1 MVVPPGGGLVPPAP
15 GGPAQLEGKLGG
27 GKEPCYPAGG
37 QAGEP
42 DGLGDREL
50 DQAQPARAGA

>member
-15 GGPAQLEGKLGG
+15 GRPAQPERQAGAGE
-27 GKEPCYPAGG
+27 EPGRVVGG

-42 DGLGDREL
+42 GSLGD
-50 DQAQPARAGA
+50 